1 MSDVRCVHLQ
11 SREESRAEED
21 EEVDVE
27 GEEEEDVN
35 IEGEDEEEVDIEG
48 EEEGGVDSEGGDF
61 GSMPT
66 EEQLPG
72 MQRSKPDRYA
82 NIPVASEITMAA
94 AQSQLH
100 PVYLTQMLMR
110 VCTCFLS
117 QCKAAVLVVWQTQMM
132 QAAFCNM
139 PGRLDA

>member
-1 MSDVRCVHLQ
+1 MHLQ
-11 SREESRAEED
+11 SGASIQETGAEED
-21 EEVDVE
+21 EQVDIE

-35 IEGEDEEEVDIEG
+35 VEGEDEEEVDIEG

-82 NIPVASEITMAA
+82 KIAVASEITLTV
-94 AQSQLH
+94 AQSL
-100 PVYLTQMLMR
+100 
-110 VCTCFLS
+110 
-117 QCKAAVLVVWQTQMM
+117 
-132 QAAFCNM
+132 
-139 PGRLDA
+139 